1 MTSKQKALLLAGL
14 HLLLVLSL
22 GGKLLYDRATRPRF
36 WVKAAPVDP
45 DLPIRGRY
53 VSLRVEVPVLGAVLP
68 PLEPR
73 PKALKDSEPW
83 PPRWQQHRLH
93 VNLEPGS
100 QGLVARATG
109 KPDPQRAVIYNAA
122 HNAIL
127 PERLRNLPE
136 ASWVVVLDES
146 IPFFIPE
153 HIPDPSRRKP
163 GEELW
168 VEVTLPRKGPLR
180 PIRLG
185 VKKDGTLSPLTL

>member
-1 MTSKQKALLLAGL
+1 MTAKQKALLLAGL

-45 DLPIRGRY
+45 NLPIRGRY
-53 VSLRVEVPVLGAVLP
+53 VSLRVEVPVLGATLP

-73 PKALKDSEPW
+73 PRALRDSEPW
-83 PPRWQQHRLH
+83 PPRWQQHRLR
-93 VNLEPGS
+93 VTLEPGP
-100 QGLVARATG
+100 QGLVARASG
-109 KPDPQRAVIYNAA
+109 KPTPDFMPGE
-122 HNAIL
+122 NAIL
-127 PERLRNLPE
+127 PERMRGLPE
-136 ASWVVVLDES
+136 TAWAVVLDEP

-153 HIPDPSRRKP
+153 HVPDPSRRQA

-168 VEVTLPRKGPLR
+168 VEVTLPKKGPLR

-185 VKKDGTLSPLTL
+185 VKKDAVLSPLAL